1 MSLKKIRIGDFL
13 IEKGLLNEAQL
24 KVALNEQ
31 KKRGKKLGEVLVELG
46 YIDEKVL
53 LSMIAE
59 QLNVKIITKDDIEF
73 TADLKKIIPQNLAR
87 RLNIIPIKVDGDTIH
102 IATNDPTNIFAIDE
116 IMRITGKEIVTHI
129 ISMDDFLYAFE
140 KIYGSEDRLFK
151 IAESVEKNILAAGND
166 EKFLESIGDD
176 SPAIS
181 LVDGI
186 ISKAV
191 NEKASDI
198 HIEPDEDNLRIR
210 FRVDGLLHEVLVLN
224 KILHPAIISRIKIMS
239 NMNIA
244 EKRVPQDGRFK
255 IRINFKDIDFRVSTL
270 PTNYGEK
277 VVMRVL
283 DRSKAML
290 ELKNI
295 GMDHHNLDIYQS
307 IVKKP
312 YGIILISGPTGSGKT
327 TTLYATLNQLNS
339 IEKNIVTVE
348 DPIEYNFKLINQ
360 VQVDE
365 AADVTFASAL
375 RSILRQD
382 PDIIMVG
389 EIRDKETA
397 EISIQ
402 ASLTGHLV
410 LSTIHTNDAISSV
423 TRLVDMGIE
432 PFLVSTSVIGLVG
445 QRLVRKVCLNCAKEY
460 TPETELLERIGYD
473 ENSVVKFVRGEGC
486 QECHYTGYSGRIGIY
501 EVLKIDSTIR
511 ELINKNASID
521 AIREYAMAN
530 DFRTMYQSGLALA
543 KTGITTLEEIM
554 RVTVI
559 SEE

>member
-1 MSLKKIRIGDFL
+1 MRLKKIRIGDFL

-31 KKRGKKLGEVLVELG
+31 KKLGKKLGEVLVELG
-46 YIDEKVL
+46 YIEEDVL
-53 LSMIAE
+53 LKVIAE
-59 QLNVKIITKDDIEF
+59 QLNVKIITADDIEF
-73 TADLKKIIPQNLAR
+73 TAELKKIIPQNIAR
-87 RLNIIPIKVDGDTIH
+87 RLNIIPIRVEGDTIH

-116 IMRITGKEIVTHI
+116 IMRITGKEIETHI
-129 ISMDDFLYAFE
+129 ISKEDLLIAFE

-151 IAESVEKNILAAGND
+151 IAEDVEKSILEIGND
-166 EKFLESIGDD
+166 EKFLESVGEN

-191 NEKASDI
+191 SEKASDI

-210 FRVDGLLHEVLVLN
+210 FRVDGLLHEVLLLN

-255 IRINFKDIDFRVSTL
+255 VRINFKDIDFRVSTL

-295 GMDHHNLDIYQS
+295 GMDHHSLEAYQD

-312 YGIILISGPTGSGKT
+312 YGIVLISGPTGSGKT

-339 IEKNIVTVE
+339 IDKNIVTVE

-365 AADVTFASAL
+365 TAEVTFASAL

-445 QRLVRKVCLNCAKEY
+445 QRLVRKVCLNCATEY
-460 TPETELLERIGYD
+460 EPESELLKRIGYD
-473 ENSVVKFVRGEGC
+473 ENSGVKFVRGEGC

-501 EVLKIDSTIR
+501 EVLKVDSKIR
-511 ELINKNASID
+511 ELINKNASVDTIK
-521 AIREYAMAN
+521 EYAVQN
-530 DFRTMYQSGLALA
+530 GFRTMYQSGMALA
-543 KTGITTLEEIM
+543 KTGITTLEEVM

-559 SEE
+559 NDA